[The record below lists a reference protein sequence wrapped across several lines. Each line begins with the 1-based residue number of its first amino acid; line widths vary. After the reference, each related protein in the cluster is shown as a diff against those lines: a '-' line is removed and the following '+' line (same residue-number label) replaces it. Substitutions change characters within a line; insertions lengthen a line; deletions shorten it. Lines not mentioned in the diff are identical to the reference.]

1 MKETISL
8 ATTMG
13 HNQEPVD
20 GRHKKVWQQCDSN
33 NKKAISNNNCFIVS
47 PTWISYSYYSEDE
60 TFSSKAVDDQLENE
74 DIETWQKVMAEMKE
88 LSSSVPKHT
97 GGENPQLICFC
108 DTSEKASAT

>member
-1 MKETISL
+1 
-8 ATTMG
+8 MG

-33 NKKAISNNNCFIVS
+33 NKKAISNHNRFIVS

-60 TFSSKAVDDQLENE
+60 LFLRNLWIHEKEWDDQLENE